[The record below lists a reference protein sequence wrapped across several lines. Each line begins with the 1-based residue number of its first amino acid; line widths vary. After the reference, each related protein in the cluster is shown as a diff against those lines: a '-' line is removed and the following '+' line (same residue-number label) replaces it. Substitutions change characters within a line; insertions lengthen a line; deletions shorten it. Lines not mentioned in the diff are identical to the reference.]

1 MNAILYIFGIL
12 STLIFMIVFLVLFVA
27 TLDYIFRKKH
37 LEINSINLKKR
48 DDLLPRSIE
57 KY

>member
-12 STLIFMIVFLVLFVA
+12 STLILMIVFLILFVA
-27 TLDYIFRKKH
+27 TLDHLFRKKH
-37 LEINSINLKKR
+37 LETNSINLKKR